1 MSLKNRVLED
11 IQGIA
16 AVSGSVLSDGQVRR
30 FDGKVVEVYD
40 VGFNPC
46 GVRRS
51 RMWASKRALRENF
64 SDPVVQLSQYLAIQ
78 RL

>member
-1 MSLKNRVLED
+1 MPRDDALED
-11 IQGIA
+11 IHGA
-16 AVSGSVLSDGQVRR
+16 AVVSVSVLGDGQVRR

-64 SDPVVQLSQYLAIQ
+64 SEPVVQLNQYLALQ

>member
-1 MSLKNRVLED
+1 MPRDDAVED
-11 IQGIA
+11 IRGAA
-16 AVSGSVLSDGQVRR
+16 AVSVSVLGDGQVRR

-51 RMWASKRALRENF
+51 RMWASKRALRKKS
-64 SDPVVQLSQYLAIQ
+64 SDPVVQLGQYLALQ